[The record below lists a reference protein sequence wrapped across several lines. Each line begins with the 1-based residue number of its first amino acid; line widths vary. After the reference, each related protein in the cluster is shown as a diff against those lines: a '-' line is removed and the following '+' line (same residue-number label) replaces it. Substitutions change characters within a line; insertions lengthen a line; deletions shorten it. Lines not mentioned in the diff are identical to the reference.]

1 MKKYH
6 DPRRFRLF
14 NYPTRHVVALGMPYL
29 IDSLEE
35 LRGLKVLV
43 FGAGG
48 GGDVLG
54 AYILY
59 QRLRSL
65 GAHPMLG
72 SVVWERYTVDPV
84 PGPIPLEAVEGPTRA
99 WRSIALVDGSIV
111 AFREGRRV
119 KPQLARLLHALGI
132 EGVYL
137 DLSKGEEGIAEAM
150 KIAVE
155 ELGFDYI
162 IGLDTGGDALAL
174 GCEDGLRSPLA
185 DAVSLAGLYRVRDR
199 SSVAILSPG
208 ADGELEWMQ
217 ILRYISH
224 IAHSGGLIGVY
235 GLNRRE
241 YNAAHSVSDV
251 VVSEASKI
259 PLRAFS
265 GEYGEA
271 RIRGG
276 MRRVTI
282 TPVSAS
288 MYLLDT
294 VKVYNWTPL
303 PGLVEGTRS
312 IEEARRRLNDRC
324 IYTELDLEEDLYRL
338 KSAQPKRPMTIN
350 DIYHEGRRRLFM
362 EGCRAVECR

>member
-1 MKKYH
+1 M
-6 DPRRFRLF
+6 
-14 NYPTRHVVALGMPYL
+14 V
-29 IDSLEE
+29 DSLEE
-35 LRGLKVLV
+35 LRGHKVLV

-59 QRLRSL
+59 QRLKSI

-84 PGPIPLEAVEGPTRA
+84 PGPIPLEAVEGPVRA

-111 AFREGRRV
+111 ALREGRRV
-119 KPQLARLLHALGI
+119 KPQLARLLQALGE

-137 DLSKGEEGIAEAM
+137 DLSKGAVGMVEAM
-150 KIAVE
+150 RIIVD
-155 ELGFDYI
+155 ELGFDHV

-185 DAVSLAGLYRVRDR
+185 DAVSLAGLAGIRDR
-199 SSVAILSPG
+199 SSLAILSPG
-208 ADGELEWMQ
+208 ADGELEWTQ
-217 ILRYISH
+217 ILQYVSR
-224 IAHSGGLIGVY
+224 IARMGGLIGVY

-241 YNAAHSVSDV
+241 YNAAYSVSEA

-265 GEYGEA
+265 GEYGET

-276 MRRVTI
+276 TRRVTI
-282 TPVSAS
+282 TPVSAT

-294 VKVYNWTPL
+294 DKAYQWTPL
-303 PGLVEGTRS
+303 PSLVEGTRS
-312 IEEARRRLNDRC
+312 IEEARRRLNERC
-324 IYTELDLEEDLYRL
+324 IYTELDLEEELYRL
-338 KSAQPKRPMTIN
+338 KSMQPGRPMTVD